1 MNELQVQNLT
11 KNFSKTKVLNG
22 VSFNAN
28 QGDIV
33 TFIGSSGTGKTT
45 LLRCLNFLEILD
57 GGMVT
62 LNGKTI
68 FDASLKTKY
77 TDKELAEMRS
87 DFGLVFQSF
96 NLFPQYTVY
105 ENITLA
111 SKIKLKS
118 EYKAKKKVEKSAAKE
133 SFFSLALKQIE
144 EKAEKIIKQVGLED
158 RKDMYPCVLSG
169 GQQQRVAIAR
179 ALMLSPKVLCF
190 DEPTSAL
197 DPRLSDE
204 IVKLIRRLKDEG
216 RTILVVTHDMNFAK
230 KVSDKVFFMSEGVIV
245 ENGTPDEMFSSPKT
259 QTLKN
264 FLSSAQKEEE
274 L

>member
-11 KNFSKTKVLNG
+11 KSFSKTKVLNG

-45 LLRCLNFLEILD
+45 LLRCLNFLEIPD
-57 GGMVT
+57 GGKIT
-62 LNGKTI
+62 LNDKTI
-68 FDASLKTKY
+68 FDASIKAKY
-77 TDKELAEMRS
+77 TDNELAEMRS

-133 SFFSLALKQIE
+133 SFFLALKQIE

-158 RKDMYPCVLSG
+158 RKDMYPCALSG

-230 KVSDKVFFMSEGVIV
+230 KVSDKIFFMSEGVIV
-245 ENGTPDEMFSSPKT
+245 EDGTPDELFSLPKT

-264 FLSSAQKEEE
+264 FLSSTQKEEE

>member
-1 MNELQVQNLT
+1 MAYLKIENFKKSFGLT
-11 KNFSKTKVLNG
+11 EALKG
-22 VSFNAN
+22 VSFDLNK
-28 QGDIV
+28 GEVLSI
-33 TFIGSSGTGKTT
+33 IGSSGCGKTT
-45 LLRCLNFLEILD
+45 LLRCINFLETPDKGKMTLD
-57 GGMVT
+57 GVVLT
-62 LNGKTI
+62 DEPCSEKCSEEALRQKRLN
-68 FDASLKTKY
+68 
-77 TDKELAEMRS
+77 
-87 DFGLVFQSF
+87 FGLVFQSF
-96 NLFPQYTVY
+96 NLFPQYTIY